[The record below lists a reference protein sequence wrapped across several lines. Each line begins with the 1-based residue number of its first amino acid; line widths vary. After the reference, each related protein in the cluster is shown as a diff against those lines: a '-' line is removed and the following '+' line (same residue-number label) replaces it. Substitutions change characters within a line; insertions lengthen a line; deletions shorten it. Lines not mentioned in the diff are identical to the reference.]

1 MINTASKLFQRLP
14 AAACLLLFACC
25 LLPTAYAQ
33 ETTAA
38 VQGTV
43 TDPTGAVVADATVT
57 ATSPS
62 LITPATVKTDS
73 HGFYRLNALPP
84 GTYTISVQ
92 GAGMSYK
99 ATDFQL
105 SAGDLPNF
113 NVKLT
118 PRGTETVV
126 DVSSAVAM
134 VDVTQS
140 KVETVIDKSQIDA
153 LPKSGRSFQSL
164 LTLAPGVRQEP
175 LQSLAIVNGSSTP
188 NAAGNANIG
197 GGNSRMNGFQVDG
210 ASDSENVYMMDGVNI
225 SNIQGGGIGLNVPG
239 EFFEQVSIK
248 NGAIDAQY
256 GGALGGV
263 INVIPARGSNA
274 WHGAVTLQYRSS
286 ALDANDQCAMSTVCF
301 LRYDPATSANSSS
314 NTLLS
319 GQGPRTDATAQYYI
333 ARQDHY
339 RYVDPSFQIGGPLLK
354 DKLYMF
360 ASYAPDFQRTR
371 RDATSTF
378 VGNSGPHSYYNAAD
392 THAAVARL
400 DYSPTSKLQLH
411 AGWDYNFIRIV
422 GQLPNPDS
430 KLGQTNTSAST
441 NPASFRSDGGF
452 VNPISV
458 YSFGADYMLG
468 SRTLIPARFGYMF
481 NNTHT
486 LGTASGVRYVYQSS
500 ANANTPTLS
509 GATIP
514 TAYQNTSGYA
524 NISPNQP
531 TYFNTYKRKGLNVDI
546 SHLKTG
552 WAGTHNFK
560 GGYQFVRTGNN
571 VKTLFDYAQVLV
583 YYGTGQTYSPGTSPS
598 ACDAIIA
605 ANQATWSTAPSSC
618 TGNYGYFIVRDGTD
632 VLGKMDS
639 NAHGLYV
646 QDDWSVGHTGLTI
659 NAGIRLDREYMPPY
673 VTGDPSI
680 TFDWGS
686 KVAPRIG
693 GAYDVLHN
701 GKFKVFASYG
711 KYFDILKFSLP
722 QGSFGGN
729 YWHDCVYT
737 LDNPNFNLIL
747 PTAPAGADGFR
758 HACPTTG
765 LATGV
770 GSNAVND
777 TLATGGNPGRFI
789 ENLDYRAVNNSSDDS
804 GVDPHIKPTAQHEVQ
819 AGAEYAM
826 TPSLS
831 FSTRY
836 VRKALD
842 STTEDMGL
850 NDTYGYYIGNPG
862 SAYGDLLHRALPN
875 VYRSATTS
883 GGMTAAQAAPFLNP
897 QGICPTCPT
906 TPAASRVYN
915 GLEFRVA
922 KRASKYQVEA
932 FYTYSRLY
940 GNYPGLTS
948 TFITDGSGGRHNP
961 NNNRSFDNPTMQFTA
976 AGKPFGGP
984 LPTDRPNSL
993 TVFGFYRLR
1002 TLLGESTFGLTQI
1015 ASSGT
1020 PISTCLGNLSSNSA
1034 CQFVEDQ
1041 SHYVNL
1047 SRAASGVITKDSVTV
1062 RRTPAF
1068 TQTSAN
1074 IGHYIHVSKEHE
1086 NRRFGGEFNVNNLLN
1101 QHAIMGYNVTPTTSA
1116 PTIGSTSNPTGTDYH
1131 QLMTGYDYMAEMNGA
1146 IGTTA
1151 ANGATSKKILSNQYG
1166 LPNTFQTARSI
1177 RWKLAYIF

>member
-1 MINTASKLFQRLP
+1 MLLLACVATLP
-14 AAACLLLFACC
+14 AAF
-25 LLPTAYAQ
+25 AQ

-43 TDPTGAVVADATVT
+43 TDPTGAVVPNATVT
-57 ATSPS
+57 ATSES
-62 LITPATVKTDS
+62 LIKASSTKTDS

-84 GTYTISVQ
+84 GSYTLVVD
-92 GAGMSYK
+92 GGGMSFR
-99 ATDFQL
+99 ATDL
-105 SAGDLPNF
+105 KLAAGDLPNL

-118 PRGTETVV
+118 ASGTVAIV
-126 DVSSAVAM
+126 DVNSSVAM

-140 KVETVIDKSQIDA
+140 KVETVIDKELINA
-153 LPKSGRSFQSL
+153 LPKSGRSFQSV

-197 GGNSRMNGFQVDG
+197 GGNSRSNGFQVDG

-225 SNIQGGGIGLNVPG
+225 TNIQGGGIGLNVPG
-239 EFFEQVSIK
+239 EFFQQVSIK

-263 INVIPARGSNA
+263 INVIPTTGTNS
-274 WHGAVTLQYRSS
+274 WHGSVALTYRSS
-286 ALDANDQCAMSTVCF
+286 FMDANDQCAMSTVCF
-301 LRYDPATSANSSS
+301 LRYDPATSANS
-314 NTLLS
+314 TT
-319 GQGPRTDATAQYYI
+319 RVDATAQYYI
-333 ARQDHY
+333 AKQDHY
-339 RYVDPSFQIGGPLLK
+339 RYVDPSFQVGGPLLA
-354 DKLYMF
+354 DKVFMF
-360 ASYAPDFQRTR
+360 VSYAPDFQRIR
-371 RDATSTF
+371 RDAVSTF
-378 VGNSGPHSYYNAAD
+378 VGNAGPHSYYNTSD
-392 THAAVARL
+392 THAGVARL
-400 DYSPTSKLQLH
+400 DYNPTDKLHLL
-411 AGWDYNFIRIV
+411 GSWDYNFIRIV

-441 NPASFRSDGGF
+441 NPATFRSDGGF

-458 YSFGADYMLG
+458 YSFGADYTLG
-468 SRTLIPARFGYMF
+468 SKTLISGRYGYLF

-486 LGTASGVRYVYQSS
+486 LGTASGLRYIYQNS
-500 ANANTPTLS
+500 ATGTTPTLS
-509 GATIP
+509 GSAIP
-514 TAYQNTSGYA
+514 TAYQNTSGFA
-524 NISPNQP
+524 NISANQP
-531 TYFNTYKRKGLNVDI
+531 QFYNTYTRKNFTIDV

-571 VKTLFDYAQVLV
+571 VKQIFDYAQVLLF
-583 YYGTGQTYSPGTSPS
+583 YGSGQTYSPGTSPT

-605 ANQATWSTAPSSC
+605 ANKATWSGAPSSC

-632 VLGKMDS
+632 VLGNMSS

-646 QDDWSVGHTGLTI
+646 QDDWTVGRTGLTI
-659 NAGIRLDREYMPPY
+659 NAGIRFDREYMPPY
-673 VTGDPSI
+673 VAGDPSI
-680 TFDWGS
+680 TFGWGS

-693 GAYDVLHN
+693 GAYDLLHN
-701 GKFKVFASYG
+701 GKFKIFASYG

-737 LDNPNFNLIL
+737 LDNPNFNLIA

-758 HACPTTG
+758 HSCPTSG
-765 LATGV
+765 QAPGV
-770 GSNAVND
+770 GSNPVTD
-777 TLATGGNPGRFI
+777 TLAAGGNPGRFV
-789 ENLDYRAVNNSSDDS
+789 ENLDYRAVNNSSDDP
-804 GVDPHIKPTAQHEVQ
+804 GVDPNIKPTAQHEIE
-819 AGAEYAM
+819 AGADYAM

-836 VRKALD
+836 VRKSLD

-875 VYRSATTS
+875 VYRTALV
-883 GGMTAAQAAPFLNP
+883 GGMTPAAAAPFLNP
-897 QGICPTCPT
+897 AGICPTCPT

-915 GLEFRVA
+915 GLEFRVE
-922 KRASKYQVEA
+922 KRANKYQVTA

-948 TFITDGSGGRHNP
+948 TFNTDGSGGRHNP

-993 TVFGFYRLR
+993 TLFGFYRLK
-1002 TLLGESTFGLTQI
+1002 TVAGDSTFGLTQI

-1020 PISTCLGNLSSNSA
+1020 PVSTCLGNLASNSA

-1041 SHYVNL
+1041 SHFVNL
-1047 SRAASGVITKDSVTV
+1047 SRDTQGVITKSSVDQ

-1074 IGHYIHVSKEHE
+1074 IGHYIHVSKDHE
-1086 NRRFGGEFNVNNLLN
+1086 NRRFGGEFNVNNLFN
-1101 QHAIMGYNVTPTTSA
+1101 QHAVMAYNVTPTTTA
-1116 PTIGSTSNPTGTDYH
+1116 PNIGTTANPTGTDYH

-1146 IGTTA
+1146 IGTA
-1151 ANGATSKKILSNQYG
+1151 ANNGAVSKKILSNQYG
-1166 LPNTFQTARSI
+1166 MPNTFQTARSV

>member
-1 MINTASKLFQRLP
+1 MINTP
-14 AAACLLLFACC
+14 AAFFRRLTTAVCLLLFAFVVITC
-25 LLPTAYAQ
+25 TGRAQ

-38 VQGTV
+38 VQGIV
-43 TDPTGAVVADATVT
+43 TDPTGAVVPNATVT
-57 ATSPS
+57 ATSVS
-62 LITPATVKTDS
+62 LIKPASTMTDS

-84 GTYTISVQ
+84 GSYMIVVD
-92 GAGMSYK
+92 GGGMSFK
-99 ATDFQL
+99 ATDLKL

-118 PRGTETVV
+118 AAGTVAV
-126 DVSSAVAM
+126 IDVSSSVAM

-140 KVETVIDKSQIDA
+140 KVETVIDKEQINA
-153 LPKSGRSFQSL
+153 LPKSGRSFQAL

-175 LQSLAIVNGSSTP
+175 LQSMAIVNGSSTP

-197 GGNSRMNGFQVDG
+197 GGSSRTNGFQVDG
-210 ASDSENVYMMDGVNI
+210 ASDSENIYMMDGVNI
-225 SNIQGGGIGLNVPG
+225 TNVQGGGIGLNVPG
-239 EFFEQVSIK
+239 EFFEQVSVK

-263 INVIPARGSNA
+263 VNVIPARGTNS

-286 ALDANDQCAMSTVCF
+286 FMDANDQCAVSTVCF
-301 LRYDPATSANSSS
+301 LRYDPATSANSTTTTSP
-314 NTLLS
+314 S

-333 ARQDHY
+333 AKQDHY
-339 RYVDPSFQIGGPLLK
+339 RYVDPSFQVGGPLLT
-354 DKLYMF
+354 DKLFFF
-360 ASYAPDFQRTR
+360 ASYAPDFQRIR
-371 RDATSTF
+371 RDAVSTF
-378 VGNSGPHSYYNAAD
+378 AGNPGPHTYYNTSD
-392 THAAVARL
+392 THAGVARL
-400 DYSPTSKLQLH
+400 DYSPTGKLRLF

-430 KLGQTNTSAST
+430 KLGQTNSSAST
-441 NPASFRSDGGF
+441 NPANFRPDGGF

-458 YSFGADYMLG
+458 YSFGADYTLG
-468 SRTLIPARFGYMF
+468 SRTLISARYGYLF
-481 NNTHT
+481 NNVHT
-486 LGTASGVRYVYQSS
+486 LGTASGLRYIYQNS
-500 ANANTPTLS
+500 ATGTTSTLS
-509 GATIP
+509 GTPIP
-514 TAYQNTSGYA
+514 AAYQNTSGFF
-524 NISPNQP
+524 NISPNLP
-531 TYFNTYKRKGLNVDI
+531 TYFNTYTRKGLNVDI

-560 GGYQFVRTGNN
+560 GGYQFARTGNN
-571 VKTLFDYAQVLV
+571 VKTIFDYAQVLLF
-583 YYGTGQTYSPGTSPS
+583 YGSGQTYSPGTSPT

-605 ANQATWSTAPSSC
+605 ANKATWSSAPSSC

-632 VLGKMDS
+632 VLGKIDS

-646 QDDWSVGHTGLTI
+646 QDDWTVGHTGLTI
-659 NAGIRLDREYMPPY
+659 NAGVRFDREYLPPY

-680 TFDWGS
+680 TFGWGS
-686 KVAPRIG
+686 KIAPRIG
-693 GAYDVLHN
+693 GAYDLLHN

-737 LDNPNFNLIL
+737 LDNPNFNLIQ
-747 PTAPAGADGFR
+747 PTAPAAADGFR
-758 HACPTTG
+758 HSCPTTG
-765 LATGV
+765 LAPGV
-770 GSNAVND
+770 ASNASSNTTPGPND
-777 TLATGGNPGRFI
+777 AVGRFV
-789 ENLDYRAVNNSSDDS
+789 ENLDLRAVNNSSDDP
-804 GVDPHIKPTAQHEVQ
+804 GVDPNIKPTAQHEVQ

-850 NDTYGYYIGNPG
+850 NDSYGYYIGNPG

-875 VYRSATTS
+875 VYRSALA
-883 GGMTAAQAAPFLNP
+883 GGVSPAQAAQFLNP
-897 QGICPTCPT
+897 SGICPTCPS
-906 TPAASRVYN
+906 TPAATRVYN
-915 GLEFRVA
+915 GLEFRVE
-922 KRASKYQVEA
+922 KRANNYQVTA

-961 NNNRSFDNPTMQFTA
+961 NNNRSFDFPTMQFTA

-984 LPTDRPNSL
+984 LPTDRPHSL
-993 TVFGFYRLR
+993 TVFGFYKLK
-1002 TLLGESTFGLTQI
+1002 TSFGESTLGLTQI

-1020 PISTCLGNLSSNSA
+1020 PVSTCLGNQSSNSA

-1041 SHYVNL
+1041 GHFVNL
-1047 SRAASGVITKDSVTV
+1047 VRQADGSITSSSVSE
-1062 RRTPAF
+1062 RRTAAF
-1068 TQTSAN
+1068 TQTGAN
-1074 IGHYIHVSKEHE
+1074 IGHYVHVSKDHE
-1086 NRRFGGEFNVNNLLN
+1086 NRRFGGEFNVSNLFN
-1101 QHAIMGYNVTPTTSA
+1101 QHAVMAYNVTPTTSA
-1116 PTIGSTSNPTGTDYH
+1116 PTIATTSNVTGTDYH
-1131 QLMTGYDYMAEMNGA
+1131 QLMTGYDYMAEINGNLS
-1146 IGTTA
+1146 GA
-1151 ANGATSKKILSNQYG
+1151 ASKKILSNQYG

-1177 RWKLAYIF
+1177 RWKLAYVF

>member
-1 MINTASKLFQRLP
+1 MTVFFMLAVT
-14 AAACLLLFACC
+14 LFAA
-25 LLPTAYAQ
+25 TAVATAQ

-38 VQGTV
+38 VQGVV
-43 TDPTGAVVADATVT
+43 TDPTGAVVPNATVT
-57 ATSPS
+57 ATSAS
-62 LITPATVKTDS
+62 LIKAASTTTDS

-84 GTYTISVQ
+84 GSYIIVVD
-92 GAGMSYK
+92 GGGMSYK
-99 ATDFQL
+99 ATDLKL

-113 NVKLT
+113 NVRLT
-118 PRGTETVV
+118 AAGTVAVV
-126 DVSSAVAM
+126 DVSSSVAM

-140 KVETVIDKSQIDA
+140 KVETVIDKEQIDA
-153 LPKSGRSFQSL
+153 LPKSGRSFQSV

-175 LQSLAIVNGSSTP
+175 LQGLAIVNGSATP

-197 GGNSRMNGFQVDG
+197 GGTSRMNGFQVDG

-225 SNIQGGGIGLNVPG
+225 TNIQGGGIGLNVPG
-239 EFFEQVSIK
+239 EFFEQVSVK

-263 INVIPARGSNA
+263 INVIPARGTNS
-274 WHGAVTLQYRSS
+274 WHGAIALQYRSS
-286 ALDANDQCAMSTVCF
+286 FMDANDQCAVSTVCF
-301 LRYDPATSANSSS
+301 LRYDPATSANSSTS
-314 NTLLS
+314 PSST
-319 GQGPRTDATAQYYI
+319 GQGPRSDATAQYYI
-333 ARQDHY
+333 AKQDHY
-339 RYVDPSFQIGGPLLK
+339 RYVDPSFHVQGPLFT
-354 DKLYMF
+354 DKLFVF
-360 ASYAPDFQRTR
+360 ASYAPDFQRIR
-371 RDATSTF
+371 RDAASTF
-378 VGNSGPHSYYNAAD
+378 VGNAGLHSYYNTSD
-392 THAAVARL
+392 THAGVARL
-400 DYSPTSKLQLH
+400 DYSPTGKLRLF
-411 AGWDYNFIRIV
+411 ASWDYNFIRIV

-430 KLGQTNTSAST
+430 KLGQTNTSATT
-441 NPASFRSDGGF
+441 NPATFRPDGGF

-458 YSFGADYMLG
+458 YSFGADYTLG
-468 SRTLIPARFGYMF
+468 SKTLISARYGYLF
-481 NNTHT
+481 NNVHT
-486 LGTASGVRYVYQSS
+486 LGTASGLRYVYQNA
-500 ANANTPTLS
+500 ANAATPTLS
-509 GATIP
+509 GAAIP
-514 TAYQNTSGYA
+514 AAYQNTSGFA

-531 TYFNTYKRKGLNVDI
+531 TFFNTYTRKGLNVDI

-571 VKTLFDYAQVLV
+571 VKQIFDYAQVLLF
-583 YYGTGQTYSPGTSPS
+583 YGSGQTYSPGTSPT

-605 ANQATWSTAPSSC
+605 ANQATWSKAPSSC
-618 TGNYGYFIVRDGTD
+618 TGNYGYYIVRDGTD
-632 VLGKMDS
+632 VLGKIDS

-646 QDDWSVGHTGLTI
+646 QDDWTVGHTGLTI
-659 NAGIRLDREYMPPY
+659 NAGVRFDREYVPPY
-673 VTGDPSI
+673 ITGDPSI
-680 TFDWGS
+680 TFGWGS

-693 GAYDVLHN
+693 AAYDLLHN
-701 GKFKVFASYG
+701 GKFKIFASYG

-737 LDNPNFNLIL
+737 LDNPNFNLIQ
-747 PTAPAGADGFR
+747 PTAPAGPDGFR
-758 HACPTTG
+758 HSCPLSG
-765 LATGV
+765 QAPGV
-770 GSNAVND
+770 GSNPITD
-777 TLATGGNPGRFI
+777 TAAAGGNPGRFI
-789 ENLDYRAVNNSSDDS
+789 ENLDYRAVNNSSDDP
-804 GVDPHIKPTAQHEVQ
+804 GVDPNIKPTAQHEVQ

-850 NDTYGYYIGNPG
+850 NDSYGYYIGNPG

-875 VYRSATTS
+875 VYRTATIN
-883 GGMTAAQAAPFLNP
+883 GGMPPADAAPFLNP
-897 QGICPTCPT
+897 SGICPTCPS

-915 GLEFRVA
+915 GLEFRVE
-922 KRASKYQVEA
+922 KRANKYQVAA

-976 AGKPFGGP
+976 AGKPFSGP
-984 LPTDRPNSL
+984 LPTDRPHSL
-993 TVFGFYRLR
+993 TVFGLYHLR
-1002 TLLGESTFGLTQI
+1002 TMFGESTLGFTQI
-1015 ASSGT
+1015 ASSGS
-1020 PISTCLGNLSSNSA
+1020 PVSTCMGNLASNSA

-1041 SHYVNL
+1041 SYYVNL
-1047 SRAASGVITKDSVTV
+1047 ARNDQGVITRSSVSQ

-1068 TQTSAN
+1068 TQTGAN
-1074 IGHYIHVSKEHE
+1074 ISHYVHVSKDHE
-1086 NRRFGGEFNVNNLLN
+1086 NRRFGAEFNVNNLLN
-1101 QHAIMGYNVTPTTSA
+1101 QHAAMGYNVSPTTTA
-1116 PTIGSTSNPTGTDYH
+1116 PTIGTTSNPTGTDYH

-1146 IGTTA
+1146 IGTSA
-1151 ANGATSKKILSNQYG
+1151 KNGAVSPKVLSNQYG

>member
-1 MINTASKLFQRLP
+1 MRIILRSLSAVLS
-14 AAACLLLFACC
+14 LLLLTFAA
-25 LLPTAYAQ
+25 LPIANAQ

-43 TDPTGAVVADATVT
+43 TDPTGAVVPDATVT
-57 ATSPS
+57 VTSNS
-62 LITPATVKTDS
+62 LIKSASTKTDS

-84 GTYTISVQ
+84 GSYTLVVD
-92 GAGMSYK
+92 GGGMSYK
-99 ATDFQL
+99 ATDL
-105 SAGDLPNF
+105 KLAAGDLPNF

-118 PRGTETVV
+118 ASGTVAVV
-126 DVSSAVAM
+126 DVSSSVAM

-140 KVETVIDKSQIDA
+140 KVETVIDKEQIDA
-153 LPKSGRSFQSL
+153 LPKSGRSFQSV

-175 LQSLAIVNGSSTP
+175 LQSLAIVNGSSAP

-197 GGNSRMNGFQVDG
+197 GGSSRMNGFQVDG

-239 EFFEQVSIK
+239 EFFQQVSIK

-263 INVIPARGSNA
+263 INVIPSQGTSA
-274 WHGAVTLQYRSS
+274 WHGNFALQYRSS

-301 LRYDPATSANSSS
+301 LRYDPATSANS
-314 NTLLS
+314 TT
-319 GQGPRTDATAQYYI
+319 RTDAVAQYYI
-333 ARQDHY
+333 AKQDHY
-339 RYVDPSFQIGGPLLK
+339 RYVDPSFQIGGPLLTN
-354 DKLYMF
+354 KLFMF

-371 RDATSTF
+371 RDAVSTF
-378 VGNSGPHSYYNAAD
+378 VGNAGPHSYYNAAD
-392 THAAVARL
+392 THAAVVRL
-400 DYSPTSKLQLH
+400 NYSPTSKLSLF
-411 AGWDYNFIRIV
+411 GTWDYNFIRIV

-430 KLGQTNTSAST
+430 KSGQTNTSAST

-458 YSFGADYMLG
+458 YSFGADYTLG
-468 SRTLIPARFGYMF
+468 SKTLISARYGYMF

-486 LGTASGVRYVYQSS
+486 LGTASGLRYVYQSS
-500 ANANTPTLS
+500 ATGTTSTLS
-509 GATIP
+509 GGAIP
-514 TAYQNTSGYA
+514 TAYQNTSGFA
-524 NISPNQP
+524 NISANQP
-531 TYFNTYKRKGLNVDI
+531 TFYNTYTRKGLNIDI

-571 VKTLFDYAQVLV
+571 VKQLFDYAQVLLF
-583 YYGTGQTYSPGTSPS
+583 YGSGQTYSPGTSPT
-598 ACDAIIA
+598 ACDAIIQ
-605 ANQATWSTAPSSC
+605 ANQATWGVNNATKNC

-632 VLGKMDS
+632 VLGSMSS

-659 NAGIRLDREYMPPY
+659 NAGVRFDREYMPPY
-673 VTGDPSI
+673 VAGDPSI
-680 TFDWGS
+680 TFGWGS
-686 KVAPRIG
+686 KIAPRIG

-701 GKFKVFASYG
+701 GKLKVFASYG

-737 LDNPNFNLIL
+737 LDNPNFNLIV
-747 PTAPAGADGFR
+747 PTAPAGGDGFR
-758 HACPTTG
+758 HGCPSTG
-765 LATGV
+765 LAPGV
-770 GSNAVND
+770 GSNAVAD
-777 TLATGGNPGRFI
+777 TTAAGGNAGRFI
-789 ENLDYRAVNNSSDDS
+789 ENLDYRAVNNSSDDP
-804 GVDPHIKPTAQHEVQ
+804 GVDPNIKPTAQHEVQ
-819 AGAEYAM
+819 GGAEYAM
-826 TPSLS
+826 TPTLS

-875 VYRSATTS
+875 VYR
-883 GGMTAAQAAPFLNP
+883 TALVNGLTPTQAAGFLNP
-897 QGICPTCPT
+897 QGICANCPS
-906 TPAASRVYN
+906 TPAAKRVYN
-915 GLEFRVA
+915 GLEFRVE
-922 KRASKYQVEA
+922 KRANKYQVTA

-948 TFITDGSGGRHNP
+948 TFLTDGSGGRHNP

-976 AGKPFGGP
+976 AGKPFDGP
-984 LPTDRPNSL
+984 LPTDRPHSL
-993 TVFGFYRLR
+993 TLFGFYRLR
-1002 TLLGESTFGLTQI
+1002 TVVGESTFGLTQI
-1015 ASSGT
+1015 ASSGS
-1020 PISTCLGNLSSNSA
+1020 PVSTCLGNLASNSA

-1041 SHYVNL
+1041 SHFVNL
-1047 SRAASGVITKDSVTV
+1047 SRGAGGVINKDSVSLS
-1062 RRTPAF
+1062 RTPAF

-1086 NRRFGGEFNVNNLLN
+1086 NRRFGGEFNVNNLFN
-1101 QHAIMGYNVTPTTSA
+1101 QHAVMGNNVTPTTAA
-1116 PTIGSTSNPTGTDYH
+1116 PTIGSTANPVGTDYH
-1131 QLMTGYDYMAEMNGA
+1131 QLMTGYDYMAEMNGT
-1146 IGTTA
+1146 IGTSA
-1151 ANGATSKKILSNQYG
+1151 ANGAVSPKILSNQYG
-1166 LPNTFQTARSI
+1166 LPNTFQSARSV
-1177 RWKLAYIF
+1177 RWKIAYTF

>member
-1 MINTASKLFQRLP
+1 MRLIFRSLS
-14 AAACLLLFACC
+14 AVLSLLLLTFAA
-25 LLPTAYAQ
+25 LPIANAQ

-43 TDPTGAVVADATVT
+43 TDPTGAVVPDATVT
-57 ATSPS
+57 ATSSS
-62 LITPATVKTDS
+62 LIKSASTKTDS

-84 GTYTISVQ
+84 GNYMIVVE
-92 GAGMSYK
+92 GGGMSFK
-99 ATDFQL
+99 ATDL
-105 SAGDLPNF
+105 KLAAGDLPNF
-113 NVKLT
+113 NIKLT
-118 PRGTETVV
+118 TAGTMAVV
-126 DVSSAVAM
+126 DVSSSVAM

-140 KVETVIDKSQIDA
+140 KVETVIDKEQIDA
-153 LPKSGRSFQSL
+153 LPKSGRSFQSV

-175 LQSLAIVNGSSTP
+175 LQSLAIVNGSSAP

-197 GGNSRMNGFQVDG
+197 GGSSRMNGFQVDG

-239 EFFEQVSIK
+239 EFFQQVSIK

-263 INVIPARGSNA
+263 INVIPTRGTAA
-274 WHGAVTLQYRSS
+274 WHGNIALQYRSS

-301 LRYDPATSANSSS
+301 LRYDPATSANS
-314 NTLLS
+314 TT
-319 GQGPRTDATAQYYI
+319 RTDATAQYYI
-333 ARQDHY
+333 AKQDHY
-339 RYVDPSFQIGGPLLK
+339 RYVDPSFQVGGPLLT
-354 DKLYMF
+354 DKLFVF

-371 RDATSTF
+371 RDAVSTF
-378 VGNSGPHSYYNAAD
+378 VGNAGPHSYYNAAD
-392 THAAVARL
+392 THAAVVQL
-400 DYSPTSKLQLH
+400 DYSPTAKLHLFG
-411 AGWDYNFIRIV
+411 GWDYNFIRIV

-458 YSFGADYMLG
+458 YSFGADYTLG
-468 SRTLIPARFGYMF
+468 SNTLISARYGYMF

-486 LGTASGVRYVYQSS
+486 LGTASGLRYVYQSS
-500 ANANTPTLS
+500 ATGTTSTLS
-509 GATIP
+509 GGAIP
-514 TAYQNTSGYA
+514 TAYQNTSGFA
-524 NISPNQP
+524 NISANQP
-531 TYFNTYKRKGLNVDI
+531 TFYNAYTRKGLNIDI

-571 VKTLFDYAQVLV
+571 VKQLFDYAQVLLF
-583 YYGTGQTYSPGTSPS
+583 YGSGQTYSPGTSPT
-598 ACDAIIA
+598 ACDAIIQ
-605 ANQATWSTAPSSC
+605 ANQATWGVNNATKNC

-632 VLGKMDS
+632 VLGSMSS

-646 QDDWSVGHTGLTI
+646 QDDWTVGHTGLTI
-659 NAGIRLDREYMPPY
+659 NAGVRFDREFMPPY
-673 VTGDPSI
+673 VAGDPSI
-680 TFDWGS
+680 TFGWGS
-686 KVAPRIG
+686 KIAPRIG

-701 GKFKVFASYG
+701 GKLKVFASYG

-737 LDNPNFNLIL
+737 LDNPNFNLIV
-747 PTAPAGADGFR
+747 PTAPAGGDGFR
-758 HACPTTG
+758 HGCPSTG
-765 LATGV
+765 LAPGV
-770 GSNAVND
+770 SSNAVAD
-777 TLATGGNPGRFI
+777 TAAAGGNAGRFI
-789 ENLDYRAVNNSSDDS
+789 ENLDYRAVNNSSDDP
-804 GVDPHIKPTAQHEVQ
+804 GVDPNIKPTAQHEVQ
-819 AGAEYAM
+819 GGAEYAM

-831 FSTRY
+831 FSSRY

-875 VYRSATTS
+875 VYR
-883 GGMTAAQAAPFLNP
+883 TALVNGLAPAQAAGFLNP
-897 QGICPTCPT
+897 QGICANCPT
-906 TPAASRVYN
+906 TPAAKRVYN
-915 GLEFRVA
+915 GLEFRVE
-922 KRASKYQVEA
+922 KRATKYQVTA

-948 TFITDGSGGRHNP
+948 TFIADGSGGRHNP

-976 AGKPFGGP
+976 AGKPFDGP
-984 LPTDRPNSL
+984 LPTDRPHSL
-993 TVFGFYRLR
+993 TLFGFYRLR
-1002 TLLGESTFGLTQI
+1002 TVVGESTFGLTQI
-1015 ASSGT
+1015 ASSGS

-1047 SRAASGVITKDSVTV
+1047 SRGGQGVINRDSVV
-1062 RRTPAF
+1062 ERRTPAF

-1086 NRRFGGEFNVNNLLN
+1086 NRRFGGEFNVSNLFN
-1101 QHAIMGYNVTPTTSA
+1101 QHAVMANNVTPTTSA
-1116 PTIGSTSNPTGTDYH
+1116 PTIGSTANPVGTDYH
-1131 QLMTGYDYMAEMNGA
+1131 QLMTGYDYMAEMNGTL
-1146 IGTTA
+1146 GTSNS
-1151 ANGATSKKILSNQYG
+1151 NGAVSPKILSNQYG
-1166 LPNTFQTARSI
+1166 LPNTFQSARSV
-1177 RWKLAYIF
+1177 RWKIAYTF

>member
-1 MINTASKLFQRLP
+1 MMKTAPKLFQRLTT
-14 AAACLLLFACC
+14 AVCMLLLA
-25 LLPTAYAQ
+25 LVATTQPAYAQ

-43 TDPTGAVVADATVT
+43 TDPTGAVVPDATIT
-57 ATSPS
+57 ATSTS
-62 LITPATVKTDS
+62 LIKSASTKTDS

-84 GTYTISVQ
+84 GIYTIVVD
-92 GAGMSYK
+92 GGGMSFR
-99 ATDFQL
+99 ATDL
-105 SAGDLPNF
+105 KLAAGDLPNF

-118 PRGTETVV
+118 ASGTVAIV
-126 DVSSAVAM
+126 DVNSSVAM

-140 KVETVIDKSQIDA
+140 KVETVIDKEQIDA
-153 LPKSGRSFQSL
+153 LPKSGRSFQAL

-175 LQSLAIVNGSSTP
+175 LQSLAIVNGSTTP

-210 ASDSENVYMMDGVNI
+210 ASDSENMYMMDGVNI
-225 SNIQGGGIGLNVPG
+225 TNIQGGGIGLNVPG

-248 NGAIDAQY
+248 NGAIEAQY

-263 INVIPARGSNA
+263 INVIPARGTNS
-274 WHGAVTLQYRSS
+274 WHGNVALQYRSS
-286 ALDANDQCAMSTVCF
+286 AMDANDQCAVSTVCF
-301 LRYDPATSANSSS
+301 LRYNPATSANS
-314 NTLLS
+314 TT
-319 GQGPRTDATAQYYI
+319 RTDATAEYYI
-333 ARQDHY
+333 AKQDHY
-339 RYVDPSFQIGGPLLK
+339 RQVDPSFRVNGPLFT
-354 DKLYMF
+354 DKLF
-360 ASYAPDFQRTR
+360 VLASYAPDFQRTR

-378 VGNSGPHSYYNAAD
+378 VGNAGPHSYYNSAD
-392 THAAVARL
+392 THAGVVRL
-400 DYSPTSKLQLH
+400 DYSPTDKLRLY
-411 AGWDYNFIRIV
+411 AGWYYNFIRIV

-430 KLGQTNTSAST
+430 KLGQTSTSAST
-441 NPASFRSDGGF
+441 NPASFRPDGGF

-458 YSFGADYMLG
+458 YSFGADYTLG
-468 SRTLIPARFGYMF
+468 SKTLISGRYGYLF
-481 NNTHT
+481 NNVHT
-486 LGTASGVRYVYQSS
+486 IGTASGLRYVYQNS
-500 ANANTPTLS
+500 ATGTTSTLS
-509 GATIP
+509 GAAIP
-514 TAYQNTSGYA
+514 TAYQNTSGFA
-524 NISPNQP
+524 NISANQP
-531 TYFNTYKRKGLNVDI
+531 TFFNTYTRKGLNVDI

-571 VKTLFDYAQVLV
+571 VKTLFDYAQVLLF
-583 YYGTGQTYSPGTSPS
+583 YGSGQTYSPGTSPT
-598 ACDAIIA
+598 ACNAIIA
-605 ANQATWSTAPSSC
+605 ANQAAYGVSNATKNC

-632 VLGKMDS
+632 VLGSMSS
-639 NAHGLYV
+639 NSHGLYV
-646 QDDWSVGHTGLTI
+646 QDDWTVGRTGLTI
-659 NAGIRLDREYMPPY
+659 NAGVRLDREYMPPY
-673 VTGDPSI
+673 VAGDPSI
-680 TFDWGS
+680 TFGWGS

-693 GAYDVLHN
+693 GAYDLLHN

-737 LDNPNFNLIL
+737 LDNPNFNLII
-747 PTAPAGADGFR
+747 PTAPAGSDGFR
-758 HACPTTG
+758 HSCPTTG
-765 LATGV
+765 LAPGV
-770 GSNAVND
+770 ASNPATD
-777 TLATGGNPGRFI
+777 TTAAGGNNGRFI
-789 ENLDYRAVNNSSDDS
+789 ENLDYRAVNNSSDDP
-804 GVDPHIKPTAQHEVQ
+804 GVDPNIKPTAQHEVE

-831 FSTRY
+831 FSSRY

-850 NDTYGYYIGNPG
+850 NDSYGYYIGNPG

-875 VYRSATTS
+875 VYRAAITGGTS
-883 GGMTAAQAAPFLNP
+883 PAQAAQFLNP
-897 QGICPTCPT
+897 QGICPQCPN

-915 GLEFRVA
+915 GLEFRVE
-922 KRASKYQVEA
+922 KRSSKYGVTA

-984 LPTDRPNSL
+984 LPTDRPHSI
-993 TVFGFYRLR
+993 TAFGYYHLKTMLGDS
-1002 TLLGESTFGLTQI
+1002 TLGLTQI

-1020 PISTCLGNLSSNSA
+1020 PVSTCLGNLASNSA

-1041 SHYVNL
+1041 GHFANL
-1047 SRAASGVITKDSVTV
+1047 SRGAQGVIVRDSVTQ

-1074 IGHYIHVSKEHE
+1074 IRHYIHVSKDHE
-1086 NRRFGGEFNVNNLLN
+1086 NRQFGGEFNVNNLFN
-1101 QHAIMGYNVTPTTSA
+1101 QHSVMGYNVTPTTSA
-1116 PTIGSTSNPTGTDYH
+1116 PTIATTSNVTGTDYN
-1131 QLMTGYDYMAEMNGA
+1131 QLMTGYDYMAEMNGTL
-1146 IGTTA
+1146 GTT
-1151 ANGATSKKILSNQYG
+1151 ANGATSPKILSNQYN